1 MMKENGEPSVAASN
15 IEQGKAVLCLSGRVG
30 VSGFTFLKESLGL
43 LLPADCQRCPS
54 ASRGRGPQRRGRG
67 EDGLGAKKIG
77 LRSQTYLFRMSS

>member
-15 IEQGKAVLCLSGRVG
+15 IEQGKAVLSLSGRVG

-43 LLPADCQRCPS
+43 LCPADCQRCPS
-54 ASRGRGPQRRGRG
+54 ACRGRGPQRRGRG